1 MSRQINLRNNG
12 DITFCRIF
20 DDVLYFLLRIKTTV
34 WFSVEFPFGAN
45 FGQLRVFF
53 NFDTPS
59 LVISQ
64 VPMEGIQVMESN
76 NINVFLD
83 EISREEM
90 TAYVEMHSPVAVF
103 RLV

>member
-1 MSRQINLRNNG
+1 
-12 DITFCRIF
+12 
-20 DDVLYFLLRIKTTV
+20 
-34 WFSVEFPFGAN
+34 
-45 FGQLRVFF
+45 
-53 NFDTPS
+53 
-59 LVISQ
+59 
-64 VPMEGIQVMESN
+64 MEGIQVMESN